1 VHAAVVFGPLAALSA
16 ILYAVWG
23 ARRDQLRWVTL
34 VVVVIGFVSIWAAY
48 LSGNNF
54 FANAPQYQGVSGEL
68 KDKIDHHEALAHVL
82 RWMTTGFLVVTVVAV
97 WQHRRQ
103 GAALYAISGLLVV
116 AAVLTLVWT
125 ALTGDAGARAVW
137 G

>member
-1 VHAAVVFGPLAALSA
+1 MTLNRHEVTLDCAEPIAAEAREDDMWSFNGLPLHPLLVHAAVVFGPLAALSA

-23 ARRDQLRWVTL
+23 SRRDQLRWVTL

-68 KDKIDHHEALAHVL
+68 KDKIDHHEALANVPK
-82 RWMTTGFLVVTVVAV
+82 GVA
-97 WQHRRQ
+97 RFEE
-103 GAALYAISGLLVV
+103 
-116 AAVLTLVWT
+116 T
-125 ALTGDAGARAVW
+125 A
-137 G
+137 